1 MGWYEASGPTVVGPV
16 RVVVY
21 LVLHR
26 CTIDVLQTPNC
37 VLRRGFSVPKC
48 AAAKIA
54 EMISVMD
61 VISTLRTT
69 ASHEAGGVKVRSQQH
84 MN

>member
-1 MGWYEASGPTVVGPV
+1 
-16 RVVVY
+16 VY

-69 ASHEAGGVKVRSQQH
+69 ASREAGGVKVRSQQH